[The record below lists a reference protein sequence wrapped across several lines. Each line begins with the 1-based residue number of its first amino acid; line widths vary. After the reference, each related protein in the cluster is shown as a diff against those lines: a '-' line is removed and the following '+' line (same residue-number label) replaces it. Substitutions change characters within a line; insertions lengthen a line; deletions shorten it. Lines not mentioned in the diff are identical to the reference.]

1 MNTKLRSRQIPA
13 LTMLLGG
20 LLTWSATALAQPG
33 NLDLNINGRP
43 YSLADGMTIE
53 IDGEA
58 ATAADLLHR
67 PNGLQARWLDAPTP
81 VTDGAVPGLVFS
93 YSLIG
98 PVTDS
103 EPLSILG
110 QALTIT
116 ADTNLAGLTA
126 PVSLPLGTPL
136 LVAGLV
142 DSNGSVL
149 ASLVELRTAAGNKYL
164 LTGSVQA
171 LGAQPS
177 LVRIGQQWIDAGALP
192 FTDCPGGVASVGDV
206 LSVRANVMTGF
217 QPGDTIDTVV
227 DLRCVTLVPPGTV
240 AAAGFLQGL
249 VTTPAPTPGQF
260 QLGGLGVQYD
270 AQTVFLF
277 GNADDLA
284 EGVAVTVDGNYLD
297 PSSFAAAAV
306 EFVRPVVRF
315 EAPMSV
321 DQVVPGVSV
330 SPFGVAVLG
339 SAQLRDQDGIL
350 ANGLSQA
357 TQVEVRGWLDGVG
370 QAYASRVRS
379 RGNPDASRADLRGP
393 VETIADP
400 LLSIQTLSVDT
411 TGALFFDDLK
421 SPITRE
427 QFFAALQ
434 VGFLVDVGGAQWNP
448 LARSLTGGD
457 VTLIGAVAPV
467 AARRADLAGTGNI
480 SGTASG
486 YALPDSIFSGGF
498 ENSP

>member
-1 MNTKLRSRQIPA
+1 MPISTLI
-13 LTMLLGG
+13 LIVGG
-20 LLTWSATALAQPG
+20 LLPLPAAVTAQTG
-33 NLDLNINGRP
+33 NLDFGINGRR
-43 YSLADGMTIE
+43 YSLPNSMAIE

-58 ATAADLLHR
+58 ATVADLRHR
-67 PNGLQARWLDAPTP
+67 PNGLQARWLDAPTT
-81 VTDGAVPGLVFS
+81 VADGVVPGLVFS
-93 YSLIG
+93 YTLIG
-98 PVTDS
+98 PVTES
-103 EPLSILG
+103 EPLRILG

-136 LVAGLV
+136 LAAGLV
-142 DSNGSVL
+142 DNNGSVL
-149 ASLVELRTAAGNKYL
+149 ASLVERRAAAGNKFL

-171 LGAQPS
+171 LGAVPS
-177 LVRIGQQWIDAGALP
+177 LVRVGQQWIDAGAVP

-206 LSVRANVMTGF
+206 LSVRANAIAGF

-249 VTTPAPTPGQF
+249 VTAPAPTPGQF
-260 QLGGLGVQYD
+260 QLGGLRVQYD

-284 EGVAVTVDGNYLD
+284 EGVAVTVDGSYLD
-297 PSSFAAAAV
+297 ATSIAAAAV

-321 DQVVPGVSV
+321 AQVVPGVSV
-330 SPFGVAVLG
+330 APFGVTVLS

-350 ANGLSQA
+350 ANGLNQA
-357 TQVEVRGWLDGVG
+357 TQVEVRGWLDGAG

-393 VETIADP
+393 VETSADP
-400 LLSIQTLSVDT
+400 LLSIQTLTVDT

-427 QFFAALQ
+427 QFFAAVQ
-434 VGFLVDVGGAQWNP
+434 VGFLVDVGGAQWDAT
-448 LARSLTGGD
+448 ARSLSGGD

-467 AARRADLAGTGNI
+467 AARRTGLAGSGNI
-480 SGTASG
+480 AGTAAD
-486 YALPDSIFSGGF
+486 YALPDRIFGSGF
-498 ENSP
+498 ENIP